1 MYYNLKKYFLEIHIL
16 SERYS
21 RVNIITHEILW
32 VYVGSD
38 QEKKWVFLYFV
49 PSILDDFS
57 TFNQTICQ
65 SMKNLQ
71 KSQKFDKKSL
81 FHV

>member
-38 QEKKWVFLYFV
+38 QEKNGFFF
-49 PSILDDFS
+49 ILCH
-57 TFNQTICQ
+57 T
-65 SMKNLQ
+65 
-71 KSQKFDKKSL
+71 
-81 FHV
+81 

>member
-1 MYYNLKKYFLEIHIL
+1 MYYNLKKYYLEIHIL

-38 QEKKWVFLYFV
+38 QEKMGFCFSLFCA
-49 PSILDDFS
+49 ILDDFS

-71 KSQKFDKKSL
+71 KSQKFGKK
-81 FHV
+81 